1 MLLSLRNLLVKMIH
15 LPFNFSHRSMVSRFT
30 GLNGLDLMK
39 LEWSGSGA
47 DRNRCHKNIARI
59 FKMKT

>member
-39 LEWSGSGA
+39 LDWSGL
-47 DRNRCHKNIARI
+47 DLERTETDVT
-59 FKMKT
+59 KT